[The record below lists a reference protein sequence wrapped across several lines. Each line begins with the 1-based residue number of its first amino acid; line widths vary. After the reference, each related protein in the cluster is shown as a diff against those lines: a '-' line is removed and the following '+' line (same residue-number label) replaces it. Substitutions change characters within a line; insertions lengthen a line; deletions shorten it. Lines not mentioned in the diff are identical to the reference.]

1 MRDHFPVGMRVLAV
15 DDDPTCLKL
24 LEVLLLRCKYH
35 GPTPPPPP
43 LSSCSDLSRFSKL
56 AAAVVLI
63 VFLVVCCSCRLPV
76 TTTNQAITALKLLR
90 ENKDKFDL
98 VISDVHMPDMDGFK
112 LLELVGL
119 EMDLPVI
126 MLSANGETKAVMKGI
141 THGACDYLLKPVRIE
156 ELKNI
161 WQHVVRRR
169 KLDRVDADDDYE
181 RLQGANCALGHC
193 QVSDGSAELAGRS
206 TRKRKDQ
213 IDEDDD
219 DNNID
224 CENDNA
230 QENEDQDPASQK
242 KARVVWSVEL
252 HRKFVAAVNQLGIDK
267 AVPKK
272 ILDLMNVEKLTRENV
287 ASHLQKY
294 SNYQSLAPA
303 SAHLPALTSFQPSGL
318 LNRTNPARL
327 GLPGLSPAGIV
338 QVGCIQ
344 NNAISNPIDNLGN
357 LSKFQCIT
365 ENQHGNLLQGVPST
379 LELDQL
385 QQSKR
390 VQEANN
396 GFPNGFSGNGLASAS
411 CSTPFINTTNNPLLS
426 QSQTQLFQSRGLG
439 SHSSMGIPL
448 INSESSQ
455 GTLRVA
461 SSNLSFNH
469 DNLSNIGNN
478 FSTVSHIENNPIS
491 ISASSLLGGSPYDSM
506 AGRNL
511 QNDSCFLGGNMIHSH
526 VTIDEKPK
534 ILNFGAAGSF
544 KQKTEELK
552 QGLKNEANQ
561 VFSAFAG
568 SSQPTSHIIDP
579 NPINRL
585 EKSNINGN
593 TDMGLFGQ
601 ASISAP
607 VLPPRYRID
616 NKPTTDGQLNF
627 KDEFLL
633 GSSRLQGGFTSN
645 GCNFDDLV
653 SSMIKPERDDLMFVD
668 GDIGCDFYPLGA
680 CI

>member
-1 MRDHFPVGMRVLAV
+1 
-15 DDDPTCLKL
+15 
-24 LEVLLLRCKYH
+24 
-35 GPTPPPPP
+35 
-43 LSSCSDLSRFSKL
+43 
-56 AAAVVLI
+56 
-63 VFLVVCCSCRLPV
+63 
-76 TTTNQAITALKLLR
+76 
-90 ENKDKFDL
+90 
-98 VISDVHMPDMDGFK
+98 
-112 LLELVGL
+112 
-119 EMDLPVI
+119 
-126 MLSANGETKAVMKGI
+126 MKGI

-156 ELKNI
+156 ELKEHM
-161 WQHVVRRR
+161 QHVVRRR
-169 KLDRVDADDDYE
+169 KFDRVDADDDYE

-230 QENEDQDPASQK
+230 QENEDQDPSSQK

-287 ASHLQKY
+287 ATAFGVRDPSYLHMGALDGF

-338 QVGCIQ
+338 PVGCIQ

-439 SHSSMGIPL
+439 SHSSMGFPL

-511 QNDSCFLGGNMIHSH
+511 QNDSSFLGGNMIHSH

-653 SSMIKPERDDLMFVD
+653 SSMIKP
-668 GDIGCDFYPLGA
+668 IGLNFMLSLGSEWSATSAEHKKVCRVHIIPEWKKCLLRA
-680 CI
+680 CLDTQ